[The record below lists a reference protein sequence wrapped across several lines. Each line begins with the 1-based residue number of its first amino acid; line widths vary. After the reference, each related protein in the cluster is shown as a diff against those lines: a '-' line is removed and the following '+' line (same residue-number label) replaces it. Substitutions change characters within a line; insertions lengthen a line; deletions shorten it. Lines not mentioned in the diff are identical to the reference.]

1 MRSTY
6 ATASKQTFI
15 TLHSPVGTE
24 NSYENRKKGHKVN
37 SVELSQVEKL
47 SEFPLLASL
56 NLLLQQFYA
65 PQLLQTSSHA
75 GMAEHSNINPPLG

>member
-6 ATASKQTFI
+6 AIASKQTFI
-15 TLHSPVGTE
+15 TLHNPVGTE
-24 NSYENRKKGHKVN
+24 NSYENRRKGQKVN
-37 SVELSQVEKL
+37 SVELSQLEKL

-65 PQLLQTSSHA
+65 PRLLQASSHT
-75 GMAEHSNINPPLG
+75 GMAEHSNINPPFG